1 MTQLASGSCQGFG
14 ATTPAVR
21 LLLGV
26 VPQIPATHSQS
37 RTLLTAFHPDPDWKS

>member
-1 MTQLASGSCQGFG
+1 MTRWAGGSCQGFG

-26 VPQIPATHSQS
+26 VPQIPATHPQA
-37 RTLLTAFHPDPDWKS
+37 RAWLTASYPDRASKS

>member
-1 MTQLASGSCQGFG
+1 MRAGGSCRRFG

-26 VPQIPATHSQS
+26 VPQNDTTHRQ
-37 RTLLTAFHPDPDWKS
+37 TPLLPTI